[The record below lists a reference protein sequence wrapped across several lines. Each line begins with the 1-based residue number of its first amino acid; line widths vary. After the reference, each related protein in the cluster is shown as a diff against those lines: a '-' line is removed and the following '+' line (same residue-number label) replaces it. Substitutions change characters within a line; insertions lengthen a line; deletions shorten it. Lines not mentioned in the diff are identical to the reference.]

1 MKLASTARM
10 MLVLIG
16 FVAFTSTMARADVLV
31 SSLGLPQGGLGG
43 ISNTGV
49 TGFAE
54 AQVFR
59 TNSQLW
65 QLDSIDALVGN
76 LDLSVLSPG
85 VQPNVFAELRLNDS
99 LTNLPVAGNA
109 GVVGTFT
116 FSAIPARPTLAVT
129 TFTPTSTITLSR
141 FTRYWFVL
149 GESSTASDDRYDWVF
164 AATPGPIAG
173 PGTMPALFAE
183 TTTSGQDWTTSPG
196 NPYLMQVNATIIGP
210 AAPEPSAFALL
221 VAAGPAVGLIVRR
234 RRSAR

>member
-1 MKLASTARM
+1 MRLASTARV
-10 MLVLIG
+10 LFLIG
-16 FVAFTSTMARADVLV
+16 AIAGTCATARADVLV
-31 SSLGLPQGGLGG
+31 SSLGLAGGGLAG
-43 ISNTGV
+43 ISNTGF

-85 VQPNVFAELRLNDS
+85 VQPNVFAELRLNDPG
-99 LTNLPVAGNA
+99 TNLPVAGDA
-109 GVVGTFT
+109 GVIGTFT
-116 FSAIPARPTLAVT
+116 FSAIPARPNLAVT

-149 GESSTASDDRYDWVF
+149 GESSSASDDGYDWAF
-164 AATPGPIAG
+164 AATPGPITG
-173 PGTMPALFAE
+173 PGTMPATFAE
-183 TTTSGQDWTTSPG
+183 TTTSGQDWTGSAG
-196 NPYLMQVNATIIGP
+196 NPYLMQVNATIVGP

-221 VAAGPAVGLIVRR
+221 AAAGPVVGLVVRR
-234 RRSAR
+234 RLRR